1 VIDDEPAAVQLIRS
15 QLSASGYEVDICD
28 QPARAT
34 ELAAQLQPDA
44 ITLDL
49 LMKPIHGWEVLRQLK
64 SNPRT
69 ALIPVVVVSV
79 VDEPGMGATL
89 GADAYLV
96 KPVEKEDLLASIRRC
111 LGGKGNVPLKRSVL
125 VVEDDS
131 ASRELIGE
139 LLRGE
144 GYSVVTASDGAEAR
158 SAVEESLPEL
168 VILDLLLPKIS
179 GLELL
184 AEWRAHPRTADLPVF
199 VLSSKD
205 LSPDEEKYLRS
216 HAEALLRK
224 QQPWKEDLLNHLK
237 KVLGPA
243 VLEKA

>member
-1 VIDDEPAAVQLIRS
+1 
-15 QLSASGYEVDICD
+15 
-28 QPARAT
+28 
-34 ELAAQLQPDA
+34 
-44 ITLDL
+44 
-49 LMKPIHGWEVLRQLK
+49 
-64 SNPRT
+64 
-69 ALIPVVVVSV
+69 
-79 VDEPGMGATL
+79 
-89 GADAYLV
+89 
-96 KPVEKEDLLASIRRC
+96 
-111 LGGKGNVPLKRSVL
+111 
-125 VVEDDS
+125 
-131 ASRELIGE
+131 
-139 LLRGE
+139 
-144 GYSVVTASDGAEAR
+144 
-158 SAVEESLPEL
+158 
-168 VILDLLLPKIS
+168 LLPKIS